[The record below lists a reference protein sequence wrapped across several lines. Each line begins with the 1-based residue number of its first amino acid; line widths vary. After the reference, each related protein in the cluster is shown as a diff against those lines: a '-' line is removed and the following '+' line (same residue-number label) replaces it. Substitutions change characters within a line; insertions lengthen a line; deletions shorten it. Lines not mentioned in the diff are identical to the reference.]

1 MLILVSNVG
10 SSSYKYQIIDIET
23 EEMFTKGV
31 VERIANPP
39 SIFTHSVPG
48 KPDLKGEI
56 DGEVA
61 QLIHYE
67 RENQH
72 NSRYSDYEIVDIAD
86 SAEFKNIMAVALG
99 VRAIVD
105 KVRELWM
112 YGNTRIHIDNV
123 TELGHFVELETVI
136 TNQTDTEARAE
147 HNFVKQMLE
156 IDDLE
161 LVSESY
167 GDFMFSVK

>member
-1 MLILVSNVG
+1 MKNLELKSNCSDADKIRRLVHKLG
-10 SSSYKYQIIDIET
+10 AEYHKTMHQLDTY
-23 EEMFTKGV
+23 FT
-31 VERIANPP
+31 
-39 SIFTHSVPG
+39 VPRG
-48 KPDLKGEI
+48 RLKLREI